1 MKLQII
7 NLPLMIFFPSQSD
20 SSTDIF
26 IEDDP
31 NPKSSK
37 VSLETKLWNGTE
49 EVDAYLVP
57 ISVISPTD
65 PTQVIVAA
73 AKTEV
78 FNPYLWMRDTTVPP
92 TNIVGNKYCC
102 VLIWYLYVYLWHNVA

>member
-1 MKLQII
+1 
-7 NLPLMIFFPSQSD
+7 MIFFFPSQSGP
-20 SSTDIF
+20 STDIF

-31 NPKSSK
+31 NPNSSNFA
-37 VSLETKLWNGTE
+37 LETKLSNGTD

-65 PTQVIVAA
+65 QTEVIVAA

-78 FNPYLWMRDTTVPP
+78 FNPYLWTRDTTVPP
-92 TNIVGNKYCC
+92 FDIVPPNNGNKCCC
-102 VLIWYLYVYLWHNVA
+102 VLIWYLYIY